1 MQEIKISN
9 KQEYLDKKYPFSS
22 IPSLTDKRYCMQC
35 KNEIVVGEYKVFKDE
50 QGKETIC
57 CPNAPAC
64 NGTVMDW
71 YKLH

>member
-22 IPSLTDKRYCMQC
+22 IPSLRDKRYCMQC

-50 QGKETIC
+50 QGKEIIC